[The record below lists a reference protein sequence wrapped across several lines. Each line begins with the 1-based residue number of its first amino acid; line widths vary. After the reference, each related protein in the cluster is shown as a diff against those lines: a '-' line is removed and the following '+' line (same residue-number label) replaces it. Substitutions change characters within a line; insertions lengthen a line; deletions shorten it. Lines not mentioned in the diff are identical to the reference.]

1 MKARVVPWFKTQ
13 HCWVEIKAI
22 SALNKFYNISAF
34 SHFPSP
40 CELFF
45 NMLGSLINE
54 SGTFNLLIFLKI
66 ICHFRERDK
75 SKTKS

>member
-45 NMLGSLINE
+45 NMLESLIKE
-54 SGTFNLLIFLKI
+54 SGTFNLLIF
-66 ICHFRERDK
+66 F
-75 SKTKS
+75 